1 MNTSRAR
8 HWRQSYA
15 PVETQS
21 TQQPQVKVK
30 VKKRRWLTK
39 GEKIIYSML
48 SICLIVACYF
58 IISYASSIDTLNR
71 DIQTLE
77 ETINDQRVQNENL
90 QFEIKELSKPERIL
104 EIAEKHGL
112 KIHDTKVKRAQIMDN

>member
-1 MNTSRAR
+1 R
-8 HWRQSYA
+8 
-15 PVETQS
+15 ETQS
-21 TQQPQVKVK
+21 TQQQVKVK

-48 SICLIVACYF
+48 SICLIVASYF
-58 IISYASSIDTLNR
+58 IISYASSIDTINR

-90 QFEIKELSKPERIL
+90 QFEIKELSKTKRIM
-104 EIAEKHGL
+104 EIRKKQGL
-112 KIHDTKVKRAQIMDN
+112 KIKDKKVKRAQNMEH